1 MVKSSRRPLGNHT
14 FLLLLVLIAFLGIGE
29 MYYATQWGAGLLDW
43 DSFNYIASA
52 RNLAAGNGYTIPIDN
67 ASDLP
72 MTHYPPALPTVLA
85 LFQLLGVDALVAIRY
100 LNVFLFGAN
109 LLLFG
114 LALRKLTDSAY
125 FGLFGGL
132 LFLLSSIFIQQHAW
146 ALSEP
151 LLIFFTLLALWF
163 AGEYLDAS
171 RNRDLWLAA
180 LFSALAFLTKYAGA
194 AIGATIIAGLLVSKK
209 FTWRKKLR
217 DVLIVGLLGF
227 LPGLL
232 WAGRSYLLTDTLNNR
247 SLGFH
252 PPVMGNLVEAFYTF
266 YGWYIPKPFLVGYEK
281 WFVLAT
287 VGAFLAVIGSL
298 IYRRRLQNLIS
309 ATPTLAWLSLAFMFF
324 YIVVVFFS
332 KTFIDPNIGMS
343 DRMFVPVLPALML
356 MVLGSMHALWQLD
369 KRWLHILIVVLGVY
383 LIVLAIAY
391 TRVRLPELHER
402 GLGLARRGVN
412 NSEAIQILEN
422 EAGDKPIYSNYTY
435 AVYLRTG
442 QAGYKLG
449 SFDPDDVPPEG
460 ALLAVFRQWTSKE
473 HPLVKEYEEHIE
485 LLVDDPIAAVY
496 LYKP

>member
-1 MVKSSRRPLGNHT
+1 
-14 FLLLLVLIAFLGIGE
+14 

-52 RNLAAGNGYTIPIDN
+52 RSLAAGNGYTIPVDN
-67 ASDLP
+67 TSDLP

-85 LFQLLGVDALVAIRY
+85 LFQLLGVDALAAIRH

-114 LALRKLTDSAY
+114 LALRKLTGSVY

-132 LFLLSSIFIQQHAW
+132 LFLLSSVFIQQHAW

-171 RNRDLWLAA
+171 RNRDLWIAA

-194 AIGATIIAGLLVSKK
+194 ATGAAIIAGLLVSRK
-209 FTWRKKLR
+209 FTWRRKLR
-217 DVLIVGLLGF
+217 EGLIVGLIGF

-232 WAGRSYLLTDTLNNR
+232 WAYRSYLLTDTLNNR

-266 YGWYIPKPFLVGYEK
+266 YGWYIPKPFLVGNEK
-281 WFVLAT
+281 WFVLGT
-287 VGAFLAVIGSL
+287 IGAVLAVIGVL
-298 IYRRRLQNLIS
+298 IYRRRLRDLIS
-309 ATPTLAWLSLAFMFF
+309 TTPTLVWLSMAFIFS
-324 YIVVVFFS
+324 YIAVIFFS

-343 DRMFVPVLPALML
+343 NRMFVPVLPATML
-356 MVLGSMHALWQLD
+356 MVLGGMHALWYQD
-369 KRWLHILIVVLGVY
+369 KRWLRTLMVVLGVY
-383 LIVLAIAY
+383 LVVLAIAY

-422 EAGDKPIYSNYTY
+422 EAADTPIYSNYTY

-449 SFDPDDVPPEG
+449 SFDPDNVPSKG
-460 ALLAVFRQWTSKE
+460 ALLVVFRQWTAEE
-473 HPLVKEYEEHIE
+473 HPLVKEYKDHIE
-485 LLVDDPIAAVY
+485 LLIDDPIAAVY